1 MPTRAGPDR
10 LTHMDTPSNAKNTT
24 AFYAQA
30 AISFGIA
37 LVSVL
42 IGVLY
47 LPVDTWI
54 RAFLGLGTMYL
65 VTSSFMLAKVIRD
78 AQENSVLVHRLDQ
91 ARVDKLLAEHD
102 PFNQK

>member
-1 MPTRAGPDR
+1 
-10 LTHMDTPSNAKNTT
+10 MDTPSNAKNTT

-78 AQENSVLVHRLDQ
+78 AQESSVLVHRLDQ